1 MKYSFMTFSCPQLSL
16 KELLETAKRY
26 GYDGIEPRIVSQHQH
41 GIEMDTPAARRA
53 EIKKQVTES
62 GLRLSCIATSCVY
75 ANPETTKQNIAD
87 TLRGIDLAAD
97 VGAPVIRVFGGV
109 LGKDISRENAV
120 KLVAE
125 SLHTVADHAKESGVT
140 VCLETHDDWCDPK
153 NVAAV
158 MRQVNH
164 PAIAVNWDIMH
175 PVRMKL
181 ATMDEAFETL
191 KPWIRHL
198 HVHDGDTIDGKTTF
212 MPIGQGIIDHKR
224 AIERLLSIN
233 YSGFL
238 SGEWIGNRWIDT
250 SDTYDVH
257 LPRELA
263 AMKRYEKENKGMT

>member
-1 MKYSFMTFSCPQLSL
+1 VSKGGRAVKFECARHCLSFYLSL
-16 KELLETAKRY
+16 APLSIARY
-26 GYDGIEPRIVSQHQH
+26 CS
-41 GIEMDTPAARRA
+41 A
-53 EIKKQVTES
+53 
-62 GLRLSCIATSCVY
+62 
-75 ANPETTKQNIAD
+75 KQNVAD
-87 TLRGIDLAAD
+87 TLRCIDLAAD
-97 VGAPVIRVFGGV
+97 VGAPVIRVFGGTM
-109 LGKDISRENAV
+109 GKGLSRADAV

-125 SLHTVADHAKESGVT
+125 SLHTVADHARERNVT

-158 MRQVNH
+158 VQQVNH

-198 HVHDGDTIDGKTTF
+198 HVHDGDMLVL
-212 MPIGQGIIDHKR
+212 MPIGRGIIDHKL

-238 SGEWIGNRWIDT
+238 SGEWIDW
-250 SDTYDVH
+250 SDAYDVH

-263 AMKRYEKENKGMT
+263 AMKRYEKEV

>member
-26 GYDGIEPRIVSQHQH
+26 GYDGIEPRIGSQHKH
-41 GIEMDTPAARRA
+41 GIEVNTPLVRRA
-53 EIKKQVTES
+53 EIKKEVDES
-62 GLRLSCIATSCVY
+62 GLAFSCIATSCVY
-75 ANPETTKQNIAD
+75 ANPETSSQNVAD
-87 TLRGIDLAAD
+87 TLQYIDLAAD
-97 VGAPVIRVFGGV
+97 VGAPAIRVFGGTM
-109 LGKDISRENAV
+109 GKGLSRADAV

-125 SLHTVADHAKESGVT
+125 SLYAVADQAGERNVT
-140 VCLETHDDWCDPK
+140 VCMETHDDWCDPK

-158 MRQVNH
+158 IQQVNH

-181 ATMDEAFETL
+181 ATMEKAFEIL
-191 KPWIRHL
+191 KPWIRHV
-198 HVHDGDTIDGKTTF
+198 HVHDGLIGEKLTF
-212 MPIGQGIIDHKR
+212 VPIGRGIINHKP

-238 SGEWIGNRWIDT
+238 SGEWIGW
-250 SDTYDVH
+250 SDAYDVH

-263 AMKRYEKENKGMT
+263 TMRQYEKEIIEAKKTK

>member
-26 GYDGIEPRIVSQHQH
+26 GYDGIEPRIDSQHKH
-41 GIEMDTPAARRA
+41 GIEMDTPPVRRA
-53 EIKKQVTES
+53 EIKKQADEC
-62 GLRLSCIATSCVY
+62 GIALSCIATSCVY
-75 ANPETTKQNIAD
+75 ANPETAGQNVAD
-87 TLRGIDLAAD
+87 TLQCIDLAAD
-97 VGAPVIRVFGGV
+97 VGAPVIRVFGGTM
-109 LGKDISRENAV
+109 GKGLSRADAV
-120 KLVAE
+120 KLVAQ
-125 SLHTVADHAKESGVT
+125 SLHAVADHARERNVT
-140 VCLETHDDWCDPK
+140 VCMETHDDWCDPR

-198 HVHDGDTIDGKTTF
+198 HVHDGDTLAGKLTL
-212 MPIGQGIIDHKR
+212 MPIGRGIIDHKL
-224 AIERLLSIN
+224 AIKRLLSIN

-238 SGEWIGNRWIDT
+238 SGEWIGW
-250 SDTYDVH
+250 SDAYDVH

-263 AMKRYEKENKGMT
+263 AMKRYEKEA